1 MMSIISYP
9 MARQKSAMWNHQTR
23 QIENPSGAIFS
34 ICCQDSVLSYAE
46 VLDLWVD
53 NEAFRNYF
61 LQILADTPYPAFR
74 WETPPVTRSSLGRP
88 FEFAILDGPDLD
100 RTPDR
105 EAFADLFATMEP
117 GAVGE
122 FPNLGGDALMIVP
135 SPVDERSA
143 YSHLG
148 AFLRCAPY
156 AQLHSFWQM
165 VGSAVI
171 SSVDTQPLWLNTA
184 GGGVAW
190 LHVRLD
196 QRPKY
201 YVYQPY
207 TATGWSGTT

>member
-1 MMSIISYP
+1 
-9 MARQKSAMWNHQTR
+9 MWNHQTR
-23 QIENPSGAIFS
+23 NIESPSGVIVS
-34 ICCQDSVLSYAE
+34 IYSQGTVLSYAE
-46 VLDLWVD
+46 VLDLWVA
-53 NEAFRNYF
+53 NESFRNYF
-61 LQILADTPYPAFR
+61 LQIFTGLPYSAFR
-74 WETPPVTRSSLGRP
+74 WETPPVTRSSLGQL

-117 GAVGE
+117 GSVGE

-135 SPVDERSA
+135 SPVDESSS

-148 AFLRCAPY
+148 SFLRSAPY
-156 AQLHSFWQM
+156 SQLHSLWKM

-171 SSVDTQPLWLNTA
+171 GKISTQPLWLSTA
-184 GGGVAW
+184 GGGVSW

-207 TATGWSGTT
+207 RDPHS

>member
-1 MMSIISYP
+1 MWQHK
-9 MARQKSAMWNHQTR
+9 ARH
-23 QIENPSGAIFS
+23 IENPHGMIIT
-34 ICCQDSVLSYAE
+34 ICSQDLVLSYAE
-46 VLDLWVD
+46 VLDLWVA

-61 LQILADTPYPAFR
+61 LQILANTPYTALR
-74 WETPPVTRSSLGRP
+74 WETPPVTRSSLHQP
-88 FEFAILDGPDLD
+88 FEFVILDSPDLD
-100 RTPDR
+100 RAPDR
-105 EAFADLFATMEP
+105 EAFADLFTTMEP
-117 GAVGE
+117 GTVGE

-135 SPVDERSA
+135 SPVDEDSS

-148 AFLRCAPY
+148 AFLRSAPY

-171 SSVDTQPLWLNTA
+171 SSVDTQPFSQQVWLNTA

-201 YVYQPY
+201 YSYSPY
-207 TATGWSGTT
+207 RKL